1 MSTILI
7 LDNDYFD
14 EIDVDIKYS
23 DFSLI
28 YGDEYLIKSEDT
40 WGVEYSTKNWGLK
53 IKDKKKFYFGIEK
66 R

>member
-40 WGVEYSTKNWGLK
+40 
-53 IKDKKKFYFGIEK
+53 
-66 R
+66 